1 MPLQDEPKTHYR
13 ELYARHRGLR
23 GKTSDN
29 DNRGLRSIRPFC
41 DGKGRLDDFRDIVQ
55 DVYLQRSGR
64 GMTVSV

>member
-1 MPLQDEPKTHYR
+1 MNPKLILVSFMLATVAY
-13 ELYARHRGLR
+13 G

-41 DGKGRLDDFRDIVQ
+41 DGKGRLDDFRDVVQ